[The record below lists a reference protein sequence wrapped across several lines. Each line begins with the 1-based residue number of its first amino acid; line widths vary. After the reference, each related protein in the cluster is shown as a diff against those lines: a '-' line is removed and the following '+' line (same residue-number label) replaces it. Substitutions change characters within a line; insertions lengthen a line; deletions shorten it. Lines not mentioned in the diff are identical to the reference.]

1 MKHATQQPN
10 TQVNSQQS
18 AMEQAAIENASMQ
31 TMTAGE
37 AMIESAV
44 ANGVDTVFGIP
55 GAQIYPLFDGIYK
68 HELDLIVPRHEQ
80 SAAYMAMG
88 YAKSTGKTGTFAVV
102 PGPGILNTTAAL
114 CTAMGNCSPV
124 VGLTGQVPSVF
135 VGQGRGHLHELK
147 DQAGTLRS
155 IIKDAFTIDNAE
167 DTATIMN
174 QAYQTVRTGRP
185 GPVTVEMCWDT
196 MASQAQFASPAP
208 VSEVEQAPELNLDS
222 LKAAAELIAK
232 ARKPMLMCGAGAL
245 HASEEVTALAELLNA
260 PVTAFRSGR
269 GVVAEDHPLGLS
281 AVAARQLWDDCDLMI
296 GIGSRL
302 EMPYMRWGNYMAYE
316 RKPSSGPTLIRID
329 IDPAQMEI
337 FTPDLGIVGD
347 SAQVCRALHN
357 LLLNQAKPN
366 PDRLEEIARA
376 KAIAWDAL
384 QTVQPQMAYL
394 DVIRQVL
401 PRDGFYVPELSQMG
415 FATWVGGLPV
425 YQPRTYVEGGF
436 QGTLG
441 YGFPTALGVKVANP
455 DKAVV
460 SVSGDGGFM
469 FGMQELMTA
478 AEFNIGLVS
487 IVVNNQSYG
496 NVRRDQQMGFGS
508 RFSGSELKTPDF
520 VTLAESFGI
529 AGYRVD
535 SPQAL
540 KPVLAKC
547 IELNQPCLI
556 EIQSERGLES
566 SPWPF
571 IHPQGKL

>member
-1 MKHATQQPN
+1 MNAAIKN
-10 TQVNSQQS
+10 TQK
-18 AMEQAAIENASMQ
+18 

-68 HELDLIVPRHEQ
+68 QDLNLVVPRHEQ

-124 VGLTGQVPSVF
+124 VGLTGQVPSPF
-135 VGQGRGHLHELK
+135 LGQGRGHLHELK
-147 DQAGTLRS
+147 DQAGTLKS
-155 IIKDAFTIDNAE
+155 IIKDAFSIHRAE
-167 DTATIMN
+167 DTAAVMN
-174 QAYQTVRTGRP
+174 QAYQTVRSGRP

-196 MASQAQFASPAP
+196 MATESEFASPALAP
-208 VSEVEQAPELNLDS
+208 ITEALPELNLDA
-222 LKAAAELIAK
+222 LKSAAEMIAK

-281 AVAARQLWDDCDLMI
+281 AVAARQLWDDCDLLI

-302 EMPYMRWGNYMAYE
+302 EMPYLRWGNYMAYE
-316 RKPSSGPTLIRID
+316 RKPSSGPQLIRID
-329 IDPAQMEI
+329 IDPEQMEI
-337 FTPDLGIVGD
+337 FAPDLGIVGD
-347 SAQVCRALHN
+347 SAQVCRGLHD
-357 LLLNQAKPN
+357 LLVDKVSPNRDRQDEIAQAK
-366 PDRLEEIARA
+366 AV
-376 KAIAWDAL
+376 AWDAL

-415 FATWVGGLPV
+415 FTTWVGGMPV
-425 YQPRTYVEGGF
+425 LQPRTYVEGGF

-469 FGMQELMTA
+469 FGVQELMTA

-520 VTLAESFGI
+520 VQLAESFGVR
-529 AGYRVD
+529 GYRVD

-540 KPVLAKC
+540 KPVLEKC

-556 EIQSERGLES
+556 EIQSERGLEG

>member
-1 MKHATQQPN
+1 MN
-10 TQVNSQQS
+10 
-18 AMEQAAIENASMQ
+18 AAIKNTRR

-37 AMIESAV
+37 AMIESAM
-44 ANGVDTVFGIP
+44 ANGVDTLFGIP
-55 GAQIYPLFDGIYK
+55 GAQIYPLFDGIHK
-68 HELDLIVPRHEQ
+68 QRLNLIVPRHEQ

-124 VGLTGQVPSVF
+124 VGLTGQVPSSF
-135 VGQGRGHLHELK
+135 LGRGRGHLHELK
-147 DQAGTLRS
+147 NQAGTLKS
-155 IIKDAFTIDNAE
+155 IIKDAFSIQQAK
-167 DTATIMN
+167 DTAAVMN
-174 QAYQTVRTGRP
+174 QAYQTARSGRP

-196 MASQAQFASPAP
+196 MATESEFESLTLAP
-208 VSEVEQAPELNLDS
+208 VDDALPEINPDA
-222 LKAAAELIAK
+222 LKSATEMIAG
-232 ARKPMLMCGAGAL
+232 ARRPMIMCGAGAL

-281 AVAARQLWDDCDLMI
+281 AVAARQLWDDCDLLI

-302 EMPYMRWGNYMAYE
+302 EMPYLRWGNYMTYE
-316 RKPSSGPTLIRID
+316 RKPSSGPKLIRID
-329 IDPAQMEI
+329 IDPEQMSI
-337 FTPDLGIVGD
+337 FEPDVGIVGD
-347 SAQVCRALHN
+347 SAQACRILHD
-357 LLLNQAKPN
+357 LLLDKVS
-366 PDRLEEIARA
+366 PDENRLDEIARA
-376 KAIAWDAL
+376 KVMARDAL
-384 QTVQPQMAYL
+384 QGVQPQMAYL

-415 FATWVGGLPV
+415 FTSWVGGLPV
-425 YQPRTYVEGGF
+425 LKPRTYVEGGY

-469 FGMQELMTA
+469 FGVQELMTA

-487 IVVNNQSYG
+487 IVVNNRSYG

-520 VTLAESFGI
+520 VKLADSFGVR
-529 AGYRVD
+529 GYRVD

-540 KPVLAKC
+540 KLVLEKC

-571 IHPQGKL
+571 IHPQGRLAVE

>member
-1 MKHATQQPN
+1 MNK
-10 TQVNSQQS
+10 
-18 AMEQAAIENASMQ
+18 
-31 TMTAGE
+31 MTAGE

-68 HELDLIVPRHEQ
+68 HDLNLIVPRHEQ

-124 VGLTGQVPSVF
+124 VGLTGQVPAPF

-155 IIKDAFTIDNAE
+155 IIKDAFSIDRAE
-167 DTATIMN
+167 DTATVMN
-174 QAYQTVRTGRP
+174 QAYETVRTGRP

-196 MASQAQFASPAP
+196 MAAESEFAAPAP
-208 VSEVEQAPELNLDS
+208 APASETAPAINPDS
-222 LKAAAELIAK
+222 LTSAVAMIAK
-232 ARKPMLMCGAGAL
+232 ARKPMIMCGAGAL

-281 AVAARQLWDDCDLMI
+281 AVAARQLWDDCDLLI
-296 GIGSRL
+296 GVGSRL
-302 EMPYMRWGNYMAYE
+302 EMPYLRWGNYMQYE
-316 RKPSSGPTLIRID
+316 RKPSSGPQLIRID

-337 FTPDLGIVGD
+337 FAPDLGLVGD
-347 SAQVCRALHN
+347 SAQVCRALHD
-357 LLLNQAKPN
+357 LLLDKATPN
-366 PDRLEEIARA
+366 SDRLDEIARA

-384 QTVQPQMAYL
+384 QSVQPQMAYL

-415 FATWVGGLPV
+415 FTTWVGGLPV
-425 YQPRTYVEGGF
+425 YQPRTYVEGGY

-441 YGFPTALGVKVANP
+441 FGFPTALGVKVANP

-469 FGMQELMTA
+469 FGVQELMTA
-478 AEFNIGLVS
+478 AEFNIGLIS
-487 IVVNNQSYG
+487 IVVNNHSYG
-496 NVRRDQQMGFGS
+496 NVRRDQEMGFGS
-508 RFSGSELKTPDF
+508 RFCGSELKTPDF
-520 VTLAESFGI
+520 VKLAESFGI
-529 AGYRVD
+529 RGYRVE
-535 SPQAL
+535 SPHAL
-540 KPVLAKC
+540 KPLLAKC
-547 IELNQPCLI
+547 IELDQPCVI

-571 IHPQGKL
+571 IHPQGPLAAG

>member
-1 MKHATQQPN
+1 MN
-10 TQVNSQQS
+10 
-18 AMEQAAIENASMQ
+18 AAIKNTRR

-37 AMIESAV
+37 AMIESAM
-44 ANGVDTVFGIP
+44 ANGVDTLFGIP
-55 GAQIYPLFDGIYK
+55 GAQIYPLFDGIHK
-68 HELDLIVPRHEQ
+68 QRLNLIVPRHEQ

-124 VGLTGQVPSVF
+124 VGLTGQVPSSF
-135 VGQGRGHLHELK
+135 LGRGRGHLHELK
-147 DQAGTLRS
+147 NQAGTLKS
-155 IIKDAFTIDNAE
+155 IIKDAFSIQQAK
-167 DTATIMN
+167 DTAAVMN
-174 QAYQTVRTGRP
+174 QAYQTARSGRP

-196 MASQAQFASPAP
+196 MATESEFESLTLAP
-208 VSEVEQAPELNLDS
+208 VDDALPEINPDA
-222 LKAAAELIAK
+222 LKSATEMIAG
-232 ARKPMLMCGAGAL
+232 ARRPMIMCGAGAL

-281 AVAARQLWDDCDLMI
+281 AVAARQLWDDCDLLI

-302 EMPYMRWGNYMAYE
+302 EMPYLRWGNYMTYE
-316 RKPSSGPTLIRID
+316 RKPSSGPKLIRID
-329 IDPAQMEI
+329 IDPEQMSI
-337 FTPDLGIVGD
+337 FEPDVGIVGD
-347 SAQVCRALHN
+347 SAQACRILHD
-357 LLLNQAKPN
+357 LLLDKVS
-366 PDRLEEIARA
+366 PDENRLDEIARA
-376 KAIAWDAL
+376 KVMARDAL
-384 QTVQPQMAYL
+384 QGVQPQMAYL

-415 FATWVGGLPV
+415 FTSWVGGLPV
-425 YQPRTYVEGGF
+425 LKPRTYVEGGY

-469 FGMQELMTA
+469 FGVQELMTA

-487 IVVNNQSYG
+487 IVVNNRSYG

-520 VTLAESFGI
+520 VKLADSFGVH
-529 AGYRVD
+529 GYRVD

-540 KPVLAKC
+540 KLVLEKC

-571 IHPQGKL
+571 IHPQGRLAVE

>member
-1 MKHATQQPN
+1 MN
-10 TQVNSQQS
+10 
-18 AMEQAAIENASMQ
+18 AAIKNTRR

-37 AMIESAV
+37 AMIESAM
-44 ANGVDTVFGIP
+44 ANGVDTLFGIP
-55 GAQIYPLFDGIYK
+55 GAQIYPLFDGIHK
-68 HELDLIVPRHEQ
+68 QGLNLIVPRHEQ

-124 VGLTGQVPSVF
+124 VGLTGQVPSSF
-135 VGQGRGHLHELK
+135 LGRGRGHLHELK
-147 DQAGTLRS
+147 DQAGTLKS
-155 IIKDAFTIDNAE
+155 IIKDAFSIQQAK
-167 DTATIMN
+167 DTAAVMN
-174 QAYQTVRTGRP
+174 QAYQTARSGRP

-196 MASQAQFASPAP
+196 MATESEFESLTLSPVDDAL
-208 VSEVEQAPELNLDS
+208 PEINPDV
-222 LKAAAELIAK
+222 LKSAAAMIAG
-232 ARKPMLMCGAGAL
+232 ARRPMIMCGAGAL

-281 AVAARQLWDDCDLMI
+281 AVAARQLWDDCDLLI

-302 EMPYMRWGNYMAYE
+302 EMPYLRWGNYMTYE
-316 RKPSSGPTLIRID
+316 RKPSSGPKLIRID
-329 IDPAQMEI
+329 IDPEQMNI
-337 FTPDLGIVGD
+337 FEPDIGIVGD
-347 SAQVCRALHN
+347 SAQACRILHD
-357 LLLNQAKPN
+357 LLLDKVS
-366 PDRLEEIARA
+366 PDEGRLDEITRA
-376 KAIAWDAL
+376 KALARSAL
-384 QTVQPQMAYL
+384 QGVQPQMAYL

-415 FATWVGGLPV
+415 FTSWVGGLPV
-425 YQPRTYVEGGF
+425 LKPRTYVEGGY

-469 FGMQELMTA
+469 FGVQELMTA

-487 IVVNNQSYG
+487 IVVNNRSYG

-520 VTLAESFGI
+520 VKLADSFGVR
-529 AGYRVD
+529 GYRVD

-540 KPVLAKC
+540 KPLLEKC

-571 IHPQGKL
+571 IHPQGPLESAQVPYDNA

>member
-1 MKHATQQPN
+1 MN
-10 TQVNSQQS
+10 
-18 AMEQAAIENASMQ
+18 AAIKNTRR

-37 AMIESAV
+37 AMIESAM
-44 ANGVDTVFGIP
+44 ANGVDTLFGIP
-55 GAQIYPLFDGIYK
+55 GAQIYPLFDGIHK
-68 HELDLIVPRHEQ
+68 QRLNLIVPRHEQ

-124 VGLTGQVPSVF
+124 VGLTGQVPSSF
-135 VGQGRGHLHELK
+135 LGRGRGHLHELK
-147 DQAGTLRS
+147 NQAGTLKS
-155 IIKDAFTIDNAE
+155 IIKDAFSIQQAK
-167 DTATIMN
+167 DTAAVMN
-174 QAYQTVRTGRP
+174 QAYQTARSGRP

-196 MASQAQFASPAP
+196 MATESEFESLTLSPVDDAL
-208 VSEVEQAPELNLDS
+208 PEINPDV
-222 LKAAAELIAK
+222 LKSAAAMIAG
-232 ARKPMLMCGAGAL
+232 ARRPMIMCGAGAL

-281 AVAARQLWDDCDLMI
+281 AVAARQLWDDCDLLI

-302 EMPYMRWGNYMAYE
+302 EMPYLRWGNYMTYE
-316 RKPSSGPTLIRID
+316 HKPSSGPKLIRID
-329 IDPAQMEI
+329 IDPEQMSI
-337 FTPDLGIVGD
+337 FEPDVGIVGD
-347 SAQVCRALHN
+347 SAQACRILHD
-357 LLLNQAKPN
+357 LLLDKVS
-366 PDRLEEIARA
+366 PDENRLDEIARA
-376 KAIAWDAL
+376 KVMARDAL
-384 QTVQPQMAYL
+384 QGVQPQMAYL

-415 FATWVGGLPV
+415 FTSWVGGLPV
-425 YQPRTYVEGGF
+425 LKPRTYVEGGY

-469 FGMQELMTA
+469 FGVQELMTA

-487 IVVNNQSYG
+487 IVVNNRSYG
-496 NVRRDQQMGFGS
+496 NVRRDQELGFGS

-520 VTLAESFGI
+520 VKLADSFGI
-529 AGYRVD
+529 RSHRVK

-540 KPVLAKC
+540 KPVLEKC

-571 IHPQGKL
+571 IHPQGPLESAQVPYDNA

>member
-1 MKHATQQPN
+1 MKL
-10 TQVNSQQS
+10 
-18 AMEQAAIENASMQ
+18 
-31 TMTAGE
+31 MTAGE

-68 HELDLIVPRHEQ
+68 HDLNLIVPRHEQ

-124 VGLTGQVPSVF
+124 VGLTGQVPTPF
-135 VGQGRGHLHELK
+135 LGKGRGHLHELK
-147 DQAGTLRS
+147 DQTGTLKS
-155 IIKDAFTIDNAE
+155 IIKDAFDIDDPAQTAE
-167 DTATIMN
+167 VMNRAFDTA
-174 QAYQTVRTGRP
+174 QSGRP

-196 MASQAQFASPAP
+196 MATEATFAAPASASTRMPEPDISP
-208 VSEVEQAPELNLDS
+208 DS
-222 LKAAAELIAK
+222 IKSAVDMIAK

-245 HASEEVTALAELLNA
+245 HASEAVTALAELLNA

-269 GVVAEDHPLGLS
+269 GVVSEDHPLGLS
-281 AVAARQLWDDCDLMI
+281 AVAARQLWDDCDLLI

-302 EMPYMRWGNYMAYE
+302 EMPYLRWGNYMQYE
-316 RKPSSGPTLIRID
+316 RRPSGGPQLIRID
-329 IDPAQMEI
+329 IDPDQMEI
-337 FTPDLGIVGD
+337 FAPDLGILGD
-347 SAQVCRALHN
+347 AAQVCRALHDQ
-357 LLLNQAKPN
+357 LLDKVSPD
-366 PDRLEEIARA
+366 PDRTEQIATAKARA
-376 KAIAWDAL
+376 WSAL
-384 QTVQPQMAYL
+384 QCVQPQMAYL

-415 FATWVGGLPV
+415 FTTWAGGLPV
-425 YQPRTYVEGGF
+425 YQPRTYVEGGY

-469 FGMQELMTA
+469 FGVQELMTA
-478 AEFNIGLVS
+478 AEFDIGLVS
-487 IVVNNQSYG
+487 IVVNNHSYG
-496 NVRRDQQMGFGS
+496 NVRRDQQQGFGS

-520 VTLAESFGI
+520 VKLAESFGVQ
-529 AGYRVD
+529 AYRVD

-540 KPVLAKC
+540 KPVLENC
-547 IELNQPCLI
+547 IALDQPCLI

-571 IHPQGKL
+571 IHPQGPLESA

>member
-1 MKHATQQPN
+1 MKL
-10 TQVNSQQS
+10 
-18 AMEQAAIENASMQ
+18 
-31 TMTAGE
+31 MTAGE

-68 HELDLIVPRHEQ
+68 HDLNLIVPRHEQ

-124 VGLTGQVPSVF
+124 VGLTGQVPTPF
-135 VGQGRGHLHELK
+135 VGKGRGHLHELK

-155 IIKDAFTIDNAE
+155 ITKDAFTIDDPAQTAE
-167 DTATIMN
+167 VMNRAFDTA
-174 QAYQTVRTGRP
+174 QSGRP

-196 MASQAQFASPAP
+196 MATEGTFAAPASASTRMPEPDISP
-208 VSEVEQAPELNLDS
+208 DS
-222 LKAAAELIAK
+222 IKSAVDMIAK

-269 GVVAEDHPLGLS
+269 GVVSEDHPLGLS
-281 AVAARQLWDDCDLMI
+281 AVAARQLWDDCDLLI

-302 EMPYMRWGNYMAYE
+302 EMPYLRWGNYMQYE
-316 RKPSSGPTLIRID
+316 RRPSSGPRLIRID
-329 IDPAQMEI
+329 IDPDQMEI
-337 FTPDLGIVGD
+337 FAPDLGILGD
-347 SAQVCRALHN
+347 AAQVCRALHDQ
-357 LLLNQAKPN
+357 LLDKVSPD
-366 PDRLEEIARA
+366 PDRTEQIATAKARA
-376 KAIAWDAL
+376 WSAL
-384 QTVQPQMAYL
+384 QGVQPQMAYL

-415 FATWVGGLPV
+415 FTTWVGGLPV
-425 YQPRTYVEGGF
+425 YQPRTYVEGGY

-455 DKAVV
+455 DRAVV

-469 FGMQELMTA
+469 FGVQELMTA

-487 IVVNNQSYG
+487 IVVNNHSYG
-496 NVRRDQQMGFGS
+496 NVRRDQQQGFGS

-520 VTLAESFGI
+520 VKLAESFGVQ
-529 AGYRVD
+529 AYRVD

-540 KPVLAKC
+540 KPVLEKC
-547 IELNQPCLI
+547 IALDEPCLI

-571 IHPQGKL
+571 IHPQGPLESA

>member
-1 MKHATQQPN
+1 MNAVIKN
-10 TQVNSQQS
+10 TRK
-18 AMEQAAIENASMQ
+18 

-37 AMIESAV
+37 AMIESAM
-44 ANGVDTVFGIP
+44 ANGVDTLFGIP
-55 GAQIYPLFDGIYK
+55 GAQIYPLFDGIHK
-68 HELDLIVPRHEQ
+68 QGLSLIVPRHEQ

-124 VGLTGQVPSVF
+124 VGLTGQVPSSF
-135 VGQGRGHLHELK
+135 LGRGRGHLHELK
-147 DQAGTLRS
+147 DQAGTLKS
-155 IIKDAFTIDNAE
+155 IIKDAFSIQQAK
-167 DTATIMN
+167 DTAAVMN
-174 QAYQTVRTGRP
+174 QAYQTARSGRP

-196 MASQAQFASPAP
+196 MATESEFESLTLSPVDDAL
-208 VSEVEQAPELNLDS
+208 PEINPDV
-222 LKAAAELIAK
+222 LKSAAAMIAG
-232 ARKPMLMCGAGAL
+232 ARRPMIMCGAGAL

-281 AVAARQLWDDCDLMI
+281 AVAARQLWDDCDLLI

-302 EMPYMRWGNYMAYE
+302 EMPYLRWGNYMTYE
-316 RKPSSGPTLIRID
+316 RKPSSGPNLIRID
-329 IDPAQMEI
+329 IDPEQMSI
-337 FTPDLGIVGD
+337 FEPDIGIVGD
-347 SAQVCRALHN
+347 SAQACRILHD
-357 LLLNQAKPN
+357 LLLDKVS
-366 PDRLEEIARA
+366 PDEGRLDEITRA
-376 KAIAWDAL
+376 KALARSAL
-384 QTVQPQMAYL
+384 QGVQPQMAYL

-415 FATWVGGLPV
+415 FTSWVGGLPV
-425 YQPRTYVEGGF
+425 LKPRTYVEGGY

-469 FGMQELMTA
+469 FGVQELMTA

-487 IVVNNQSYG
+487 IVVNNRSYG
-496 NVRRDQQMGFGS
+496 NVRRDQELGFGS

-520 VTLAESFGI
+520 VKLADSFGVR
-529 AGYRVD
+529 GHRVD

-540 KPVLAKC
+540 KPVLEKC

-571 IHPQGKL
+571 IHPQGRLAVE

>member
-1 MKHATQQPN
+1 MNAVIKN
-10 TQVNSQQS
+10 TRK
-18 AMEQAAIENASMQ
+18 

-37 AMIESAV
+37 AMIESAM
-44 ANGVDTVFGIP
+44 ANGVDTLFGIP
-55 GAQIYPLFDGIYK
+55 GAQIYPLFDGIHK
-68 HELDLIVPRHEQ
+68 QGLSLIVPRHEQ

-124 VGLTGQVPSVF
+124 VGLTGQVPSSF
-135 VGQGRGHLHELK
+135 LGRGRGHLHELK
-147 DQAGTLRS
+147 DQAGTLKS
-155 IIKDAFTIDNAE
+155 IIKDAFSIQQAK
-167 DTATIMN
+167 DTAAIMN
-174 QAYQTVRTGRP
+174 QAYQTARSGRP

-196 MASQAQFASPAP
+196 MATESEFESLTLSPVDNAL
-208 VSEVEQAPELNLDS
+208 PEINPDA
-222 LKAAAELIAK
+222 LKSAAEMIAD
-232 ARKPMLMCGAGAL
+232 ARRPMIMCGAGAL
-245 HASEEVTALAELLNA
+245 HATEEVTALAELLNA

-281 AVAARQLWDDCDLMI
+281 AVAARQLWDDCDLLI

-302 EMPYMRWGNYMAYE
+302 EMPYLRWGNYMTYE
-316 RKPSSGPTLIRID
+316 RKPSSGPKLIRID
-329 IDPAQMEI
+329 IDPEQMSI
-337 FTPDLGIVGD
+337 FEPDVGIVGD
-347 SAQVCRALHN
+347 SAKACRILHD
-357 LLLNQAKPN
+357 LLLDNVS
-366 PDRLEEIARA
+366 PDENRLDEIARA
-376 KAIAWDAL
+376 KVMARYAL
-384 QTVQPQMAYL
+384 QSVQPQMAYL

-415 FATWVGGLPV
+415 FTSWVGGLPV
-425 YQPRTYVEGGF
+425 LKPRTYVEGGY

-469 FGMQELMTA
+469 FGVQELMTA

-487 IVVNNQSYG
+487 IVVNNRSYG
-496 NVRRDQQMGFGS
+496 NVRRDQELGFGS

-520 VTLAESFGI
+520 VKLADSCGVR
-529 AGYRVD
+529 GYRVD

-540 KPVLAKC
+540 QPVLEKC
-547 IELNQPCLI
+547 IALNQPCLI

-566 SPWPF
+566 SPWPL
-571 IHPQGKL
+571 IHPQGPLKSAGLLL

>member
-1 MKHATQQPN
+1 MN
-10 TQVNSQQS
+10 
-18 AMEQAAIENASMQ
+18 AAIKNTRR

-37 AMIESAV
+37 AMIESAM
-44 ANGVDTVFGIP
+44 ANGVDTLFGIP
-55 GAQIYPLFDGIYK
+55 GAQIYPLFDGIHK
-68 HELDLIVPRHEQ
+68 QGLNLIVPRHEQ

-124 VGLTGQVPSVF
+124 VGLTGQVPSSF
-135 VGQGRGHLHELK
+135 LGRGRGHLHELK
-147 DQAGTLRS
+147 DQAGTLKS
-155 IIKDAFTIDNAE
+155 IIKDAFSIQQAK
-167 DTATIMN
+167 DTAAVMN
-174 QAYQTVRTGRP
+174 QAYQTARSGRP

-196 MASQAQFASPAP
+196 MATESGFESLTLAP
-208 VSEVEQAPELNLDS
+208 VDDALPEINPDA
-222 LKAAAELIAK
+222 LKSATEMIAG
-232 ARKPMLMCGAGAL
+232 ARRPMIMCGAGAL

-281 AVAARQLWDDCDLMI
+281 AVAARQLWDDCDLLI

-302 EMPYMRWGNYMAYE
+302 EMPYLRWGNYMTYE
-316 RKPSSGPTLIRID
+316 RKPSSGPKLIRID
-329 IDPAQMEI
+329 IDPEQMSI
-337 FTPDLGIVGD
+337 FEPDVGIVGD
-347 SAQVCRALHN
+347 SAQACRILHD
-357 LLLNQAKPN
+357 LLLDKVS
-366 PDRLEEIARA
+366 PDENRLDEIARA
-376 KAIAWDAL
+376 KVMARDAL
-384 QTVQPQMAYL
+384 QGVQPQMAYL

-415 FATWVGGLPV
+415 FTSWVGGLPV
-425 YQPRTYVEGGF
+425 LKPRTYVEGGY

-455 DKAVV
+455 GKAVV

-469 FGMQELMTA
+469 FGVQELMTA

-487 IVVNNQSYG
+487 IVVNNRSYG

-520 VTLAESFGI
+520 VKLADSFGVH
-529 AGYRVD
+529 GYRVD

-540 KPVLAKC
+540 KLVLEKC

-571 IHPQGKL
+571 IHPQGRLAVE

>member
-1 MKHATQQPN
+1 MKL
-10 TQVNSQQS
+10 
-18 AMEQAAIENASMQ
+18 
-31 TMTAGE
+31 MTAGE

-68 HELDLIVPRHEQ
+68 HDLNLIVPRHEQ

-124 VGLTGQVPSVF
+124 VGLTGQVPTPF
-135 VGQGRGHLHELK
+135 VGKGRGHLHELK
-147 DQAGTLRS
+147 DQAGTLKS
-155 IIKDAFTIDNAE
+155 IIKDAFAIDDPAQTAE
-167 DTATIMN
+167 VMNRAFDTA
-174 QAYQTVRTGRP
+174 QSGRP

-196 MASQAQFASPAP
+196 MATEGTFAAPASASARMPEPDISP
-208 VSEVEQAPELNLDS
+208 DS
-222 LKAAAELIAK
+222 IKSAVDMIAK

-269 GVVAEDHPLGLS
+269 GVVSEDHPLGLS
-281 AVAARQLWDDCDLMI
+281 AVAARQLWDDCDLLI

-302 EMPYMRWGNYMAYE
+302 EMPYLRWGNYMQYE
-316 RKPSSGPTLIRID
+316 RRPSSGPRLIRID
-329 IDPAQMEI
+329 IDPDQMEI
-337 FTPDLGIVGD
+337 FAPDLGILGD
-347 SAQVCRALHN
+347 AAQVCRALHDQ
-357 LLLNQAKPN
+357 LLDKVSPD
-366 PDRLEEIARA
+366 PDRTEQIATAKARA
-376 KAIAWDAL
+376 WSAL
-384 QTVQPQMAYL
+384 QGVQPQMAYL

-415 FATWVGGLPV
+415 FTTWVGGLPV
-425 YQPRTYVEGGF
+425 YQPRTYVEGGY

-441 YGFPTALGVKVANP
+441 YGFPTALGVKVANL

-469 FGMQELMTA
+469 FGVQELMTA

-487 IVVNNQSYG
+487 IVVNNHSYG
-496 NVRRDQQMGFGS
+496 NVRRDQQQGFGS

-520 VTLAESFGI
+520 VKLAESFGVQ
-529 AGYRVD
+529 AYRVD

-540 KPVLAKC
+540 KPVLEKC
-547 IELNQPCLI
+547 IALDQPCLI

-571 IHPQGKL
+571 IHPQGPLESA